1 MKTSELTTQGNLE
14 FLKVSDQAQQH
25 TTSVISSEKTEI
37 ESEGLWSYKLYN
49 YKEYALKWSVDKN
62 TWCQSDLINKSVQSA
77 NSMKW

>member
-37 ESEGLWSYKLYN
+37 ESEGFWSYKLYH
-49 YKEYALKWSVDKN
+49 YKIVCIKVIS
-62 TWCQSDLINKSVQSA
+62 
-77 NSMKW
+77 

>member
-49 YKEYALKWSVDKN
+49 YKEYALK
-62 TWCQSDLINKSVQSA
+62 
-77 NSMKW
+77 